1 MACRSCHIQIAATVC
16 QVCRHLD
23 EMPAPKVPL
32 TCRHCH
38 APVSEPA
45 MTGSLCQLCRVLLQV
60 VRCNPWLASAHAQ
73 WVRENFVLARR
84 KQEML
89 GQGGSYAERKEK
101 DGSAQPD
108 GAGNL

>member
-1 MACRSCHIQIAATVC
+1 MACRSCQIQIAATLC

-38 APVSEPA
+38 APVSNPA
-45 MTGSLCQLCRVLLQV
+45 MTGSLCQRHLCQLCRVLLQV
-60 VRCNPWLASAHAQ
+60 VRGNQWLASAHAE

-89 GQGGSYAERKEK
+89 GQGGSYSER
-101 DGSAQPD
+101 
-108 GAGNL
+108 

>member
-1 MACRSCHIQIAATVC
+1 MACRSCQLQIAATLC

-38 APVSEPA
+38 APVSNPA
-45 MTGSLCQLCRVLLQV
+45 KQGSLCQRSLCQLCKALFNI
-60 VRCNPWLASAHAQ
+60 VRNNQWLASAHAE

-89 GQGGSYAERKEK
+89 GQGGS
-101 DGSAQPD
+101 
-108 GAGNL
+108 